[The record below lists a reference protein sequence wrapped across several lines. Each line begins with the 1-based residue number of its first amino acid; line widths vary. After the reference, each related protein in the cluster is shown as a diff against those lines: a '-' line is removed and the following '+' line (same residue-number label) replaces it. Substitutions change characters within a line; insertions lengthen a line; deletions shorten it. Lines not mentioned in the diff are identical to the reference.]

1 MAIGSFVN
9 GMVRGAGIR
18 DTMDNNKRTR
28 AMEDTRFEREGTR
41 FEREGQQFEMD
52 QERHEV
58 AMERARRAAA
68 NSGRSRYTSEELAL
82 MSDVLLDEPS
92 GGGQSAANG
101 GQGGSGY
108 TIMPLVQNQPLS
120 YGASEPP
127 QPVITAPPPET
138 PVSMP
143 IETSALGALPN
154 RAQSPQRFIYDPQQ
168 GLIPRGVA

>member
-28 AMEDTRFEREGTR
+28 AMEDTRFEREG
-41 FEREGQQFEMD
+41 QKFEMD
-52 QERHEV
+52 QERHKL
-58 AMERARRAAA
+58 AMERARRAGS
-68 NSGRSRYTSEELAL
+68 NSGKSRYTSEELAL
-82 MSDVLLDEPS
+82 MSDVLLDGPS
-92 GGGQSAANG
+92 GSAQPAANG

-120 YGASEPP
+120 YGASEQP
-127 QPVITAPPPET
+127 QPTNPAPPPAT
-138 PVSMP
+138 PASMP

-154 RAQSPQRFIYDPQQ
+154 RGQPKRFRYDGQT
-168 GLIPRGVA
+168 LIPEGSFA

>member
-28 AMEDTRFEREGTR
+28 AMEDTRFEREGKR
-41 FEREGQQFEMD
+41 FEMD
-52 QERHEV
+52 QESHEV

-68 NSGRSRYTSEELAL
+68 NAGRSRYTSEELEL
-82 MSDVLLDEPS
+82 MGDVLLDRPS
-92 GGGQSAANG
+92 GDGGQPAASG
-101 GQGGSGY
+101 GQGGRGF
-108 TIMPLVQNQPLS
+108 TVMPLIQNPSLS
-120 YGASEPP
+120 YGASEQA
-127 QPVITAPPPET
+127 QPAAAAPPPAT
-138 PVSMP
+138 PASVP

-154 RAQSPQRFIYDPQQ
+154 RGQSPQRFVYDPQQ

>member
-28 AMEDTRFEREGTR
+28 AMEDTRFEREGQR
-41 FEREGQQFEMD
+41 FEMD
-52 QERHEV
+52 QESHQV

-68 NSGRSRYTSEELAL
+68 NAGRSRYTSEELGYIG
-82 MSDVLLDEPS
+82 DLLTGQPS
-92 GGGQSAANG
+92 GDGGQPPANG
-101 GQGGSGY
+101 AQGGRGL
-108 TIMPLVQNQPLS
+108 TVMPLIENPGLS
-120 YGASEPP
+120 FGEKVESTSTNP
-127 QPVITAPPPET
+127 APPPAM
-138 PVSMP
+138 PASVP

-154 RAQSPQRFIYDPQQ
+154 RGQSPQRFIYDPEQ